1 MTTKEFNHALH
12 NLRDKEIFDK
22 FYHEIC
28 PQIFKISL
36 SIFHNESLCRDIA
49 QDIFNSLLVSKNLT
63 YVKYP
68 RAWLYTICKNAGL
81 KYIRN
86 NEIELEE
93 EAPYTSI
100 AEQYNCGEV
109 EFILRDLTVQERE
122 IIELHYLVRY
132 SLKEIAEKQKRQYF
146 AVAKQHRRILKKLEE
161 KLSKIL

>member
-12 NLRDKEIFDK
+12 HLSDREIFDK
-22 FYHEIC
+22 FYHYIC

-36 SIFHNESLCRDIA
+36 SIFHNESLCDDIA
-49 QDIFNSLLVSKNLT
+49 QDIFDNLFESKNLT

-68 RAWLYTICKNAGL
+68 RTWLYTLCKNAGL
-81 KYIRN
+81 KYIHN

-100 AEQYNCGEV
+100 TEQYDCGEV
-109 EFILRDLTVQERE
+109 EYILRDLTTQERE
-122 IIELHYLVRY
+122 IIEGCYLIGY
-132 SLKEIAEKQKRQYF
+132 SLNEIAEKQNRHYF
-146 AVAKQHRRILKKLEE
+146 AVAKQHTRILKKLEE